1 MGMLAVGS
9 SRTPPSW
16 GQVSSVTSADRA
28 SILWLGSAVA
38 CSGLGMA
45 VHTVREFGIP
55 GVFAWE
61 TGLAPVIFVQVAIF
75 VLWWH
80 ARSARPTL
88 GLVLAATGLFLLVG
102 GAILSVLPLPFL
114 PFAPAQTVDHYLT
127 HVILGITQI
136 PIVVIPLKLRRL
148 EGLVDR
154 SKGREPTQG

>member
-9 SRTPPSW
+9 NRTPPSW

-28 SILWLGSAVA
+28 PILWLGPAVA

-102 GAILSVLPLPFL
+102 GAILSVLPLPSCRSRR
-114 PFAPAQTVDHYLT
+114 PRPSITISLT
-127 HVILGITQI
+127 SSSAS
-136 PIVVIPLKLRRL
+136 RRF
-148 EGLVDR
+148 R
-154 SKGREPTQG
+154 SSSSR

>member
-1 MGMLAVGS
+1 VAL
-9 SRTPPSW
+9 
-16 GQVSSVTSADRA
+16 ADRA
-28 SILWLGSAVA
+28 PVLWIGSAVA

-45 VHTVREFGIP
+45 VHTVREFGSP

-61 TGLAPVIFVQVAIF
+61 TGLAPVVFAQVAIF

-80 ARSARPTL
+80 GRSARPTL
-88 GLVLAATGLFLLVG
+88 SIVLAVTGLFLLVG

-148 EGLVDR
+148 EGLVNH

>member
-28 SILWLGSAVA
+28 PILWLGSAVA

-61 TGLAPVIFVQVAIF
+61 AGLAPVIFVRVATL
-75 VLWWH
+75 VLCLS
-80 ARSARPTL
+80 ARSLRHTI
-88 GLVLAATGLFLLVG
+88 GLVVCAT
-102 GAILSVLPLPFL
+102 A
-114 PFAPAQTVDHYLT
+114 
-127 HVILGITQI
+127 HV
-136 PIVVIPLKLRRL
+136 V
-148 EGLVDR
+148 
-154 SKGREPTQG
+154 

>member
-80 ARSARPTL
+80 ARSARSEERR
-88 GLVLAATGLFLLVG
+88 VG
-102 GAILSVLPLPFL
+102 
-114 PFAPAQTVDHYLT
+114 
-127 HVILGITQI
+127 
-136 PIVVIPLKLRRL
+136 K
-148 EGLVDR
+148 ECR
-154 SKGREPTQG
+154 SRWS

>member
-1 MGMLAVGS
+1 
-9 SRTPPSW
+9 
-16 GQVSSVTSADRA
+16 
-28 SILWLGSAVA
+28 
-38 CSGLGMA
+38 MA
-45 VHTVREFGIP
+45 VHTVREFGSP

-61 TGLAPVIFVQVAIF
+61 TGLAPVVFAQVAIL

-80 ARSARPTL
+80 GRSARPTL
-88 GLVLAATGLFLLVG
+88 SPVLAATGLCQLVG

-148 EGLVDR
+148 KGLVNR

>member
-38 CSGLGMA
+38 CSGLGLA

-61 TGLAPVIFVQVAIF
+61 TGLAPFTLLQIAIF

-80 ARSARPTL
+80 WRSARPTL
-88 GLVLAATGLFLLVG
+88 GLVLAATGLLQLIG

-114 PFAPAQTVDHYLT
+114 
-127 HVILGITQI
+127 
-136 PIVVIPLKLRRL
+136 R
-148 EGLVDR
+148 
-154 SKGREPTQG
+154 